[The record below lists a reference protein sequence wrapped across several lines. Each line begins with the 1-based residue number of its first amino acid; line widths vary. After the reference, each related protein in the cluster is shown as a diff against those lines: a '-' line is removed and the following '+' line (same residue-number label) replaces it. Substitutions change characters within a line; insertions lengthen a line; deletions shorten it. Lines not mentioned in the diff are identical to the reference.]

1 MKKWWKRLALLI
13 ISILILLPTVL
24 YIVVQQHQQ
33 ELVQWAVAEANKNF
47 KGKLTVGGSSI
58 SLFHDFPY
66 VDIDLKEVVF
76 TDTTNV
82 VLYKAKDVFVGFRW
96 IDVFKGN
103 FDVRLLDVAHAEVNI
118 VQYQNG
124 DINILLAK
132 NSQSSSE
139 TTDTSSIHI
148 HLKKLLFEDV
158 TIKYVQLP
166 DSLLAGT
173 RIDKLEASIFTDSQ
187 KVSVTLNSLAEIN
200 VLLKKDTSFFHD
212 KTLAIETTL
221 DYTKA
226 DSKLLFTDTHF
237 TLDKAAFGIS
247 GNIFL
252 RDTTEL
258 DLKIVGE
265 KPDFSMVTAFVSP
278 EFVDAFNRYNNS
290 GNVFFEG
297 NIKGPIIEN
306 QMPGLTFRFGCE
318 NGFFQNTLNSTK
330 IEELQ
335 FSGSFTN
342 EPQRTLESSVFTLRN
357 FSLKPEKGRFSGSLT
372 IKNFTDPQIA
382 ALLDADLDLSF
393 VREFLGLN
401 QIENLG
407 GQVIVKM
414 NFNEL
419 LDFNQPENALLKLKE
434 GIESELIVRDLHF
447 SIPDYPHPIEKLT
460 VHADMKN
467 GKVVMDTFLLK
478 MADSDFSFQ
487 ASISNL
493 PAIFHKANVPVQF
506 TFSGFSN
513 KINLSRLSKVDTVAL
528 VDDIINDFK
537 INLKFESSVA
547 QLKESPLPH
556 GEFYIEDLFAKI
568 NGYPHTLHDLH
579 ADIII
584 TDTTFRVKDFSGEID
599 QSDFHFNGLL
609 TRYDLWFADVKK
621 GDTRFE
627 FDLTSEQ
634 LRLDN
639 LLTYKGENYLPEDYR
654 HEVAKALK
662 VHGLIDLYFN
672 KSFRSADLRL
682 DKVEAKLNV
691 HPLKI
696 ENVRGRIHYE
706 DEHFSI
712 QKLSAKMGESDFTID
727 LNYYTGTD
735 SLLRKRD
742 NLFYLKA
749 NRLNL
754 DQLLAYNPA
763 KAENKDHAKA
773 FNIFEIPFTDMRFGA
788 SIASL
793 KHHQIQIENLQANA
807 RTTKNHYLFID
818 TLAMQIAGGTF
829 ALDGYL
835 NGSNPEN
842 IYFKSTTYFNQL
854 DLDRLFIKF
863 DNFGQDFL
871 MNKNLHGRLSGTV
884 ESLFHVHPD
893 LTPIL
898 PEGEAHLDVFITQG
912 SLVNFAP
919 LQAMA
924 GYFKD
929 KNLNMVRFDTLRNT
943 LDLKNGKLHIPAMTI
958 NSSLG
963 YIEMEG
969 SQGLDLTMDYLIR
982 VPWSLV
988 SQVGVQSLFGGKRK
1002 EEIDPEQVDAIQ
1014 YRDESKRT
1022 RFLNVR
1028 INGTPDK
1035 YSFSLGK
1042 KRKD

>member
-1 MKKWWKRLALLI
+1 MIKWWKKIA
-13 ISILILLPTVL
+13 
-24 YIVVQQHQQ
+24 IVVLSIFIIIPILAYVVLQSHQQ
-33 ELVQWAVAEANKNF
+33 ELVQWAVSEANKNF
-47 KGKLTVGGSSI
+47 KGKLYVGGSSI
-58 SLFHDFPY
+58 NLFHDFPY
-66 VDIDLKEVVF
+66 VDIDLKDVAF
-76 TDTTNV
+76 TDTANV

-103 FDVRLLDVAHAEVNI
+103 FDVRLIDVAHAEVNV
-118 VQYQNG
+118 VQYENG

-132 NSQSSSE
+132 NSQTNTES
-139 TTDTSSIHI
+139 TDTSSIHI

-212 KTLAIETTL
+212 KKLAIETTL

-226 DSKLLFTDTHF
+226 DSKLLFTNTHF
-237 TLDKAAFGIS
+237 TLDKAAFSIS
-247 GNIFL
+247 GNIL
-252 RDTTEL
+252 LKDTTEL

-278 EFVDAFNRYNNS
+278 EFAEVFNRYNNS

-297 NIKGPIIEN
+297 NIRGKVLEN
-306 QMPGLTFRFGCE
+306 QLPGLTFRFGCE

-330 IEELQ
+330 IEDLQ

-372 IKNFTDPQIA
+372 VKNFNDPQIA

-447 SIPDYPHPIEKLT
+447 SLPDYPHPVEKLT

-487 ASISNL
+487 ASVSNL
-493 PAIFHKANVPVQF
+493 PAIFHKENVPVQF
-506 TFSGFSN
+506 SFSGFSK
-513 KINLSRLSKVDTVAL
+513 KINLSHLSKADTVAL

-537 INLKFESSVA
+537 IKLKFESSVA

-609 TRYDLWFADVKK
+609 TRYDLWFAEVKK

-706 DEHFSI
+706 DEHISI
-712 QKLSAKMGESDFTID
+712 RKLSAKMGESDFTID

-742 NLFYLKA
+742 NAFYLKA
-749 NRLNL
+749 KRLNL
-754 DQLLAYNPA
+754 DQLLAYNPV
-763 KAENKDHAKA
+763 KAESKDHAKA
-773 FNIFEIPFTDMRFGA
+773 FNIFEIPFTDMSFGA

-793 KHHQIQIENLQANA
+793 KHHQIQIESLQANA

-818 TLAMQIAGGTF
+818 TLSMQIAGGTF

-835 NGSNPEN
+835 NGSDPKN

-871 MNKNLHGRLSGTV
+871 MNKNLHGLLSGTV
-884 ESLFHVHPD
+884 KSIFHVHPD

-898 PEGEAHLDVFITQG
+898 PEGQAHLDVFITQG

-943 LDLKNGKLHIPAMTI
+943 LDLKNGKLNIPAMTI

-969 SQGLDLTMDYLIR
+969 SQSLDLTMDYLIR

-1014 YRDESKRT
+1014 YRDENKRT

-1035 YSFSLGK
+1035 FSFSLGK
-1042 KRKD
+1042 KRK

>member
-1 MKKWWKRLALLI
+1 MKKWWKRVAVLA
-13 ISILILLPTVL
+13 ISLLILLPTVL

-33 ELVQWAVAEANKNF
+33 ELVQWAVGEANKNF
-47 KGKLTVGGSSI
+47 KGKLSVGGSSI
-58 SLFHDFPY
+58 NLFHDFPY
-66 VDIDLKEVVF
+66 VDIDLKNVSF
-76 TDTTNV
+76 TDTANV
-82 VLYKAKDVFVGFRW
+82 VLYKAEDVFVGFRW

-103 FDVRLLDVAHAEVNI
+103 FDVRLIDVAHAEVNI
-118 VQYQNG
+118 VQYENG
-124 DINILLAK
+124 AINILLAK
-132 NSQSSSE
+132 NTQNDSSSSS
-139 TTDTSSIHI
+139 DTSSINI
-148 HLKKLLFEDV
+148 HLKKLLLEDV
-158 TIKYVQLP
+158 TIKYLQTA

-173 RIDKLEASIFTDSQ
+173 RIDKLEASILADSQ
-187 KVSVTLNSLAEIN
+187 QVSVSLNTLAEIN
-200 VLLKKDTSFFHD
+200 VLFKKDTSFFHD
-212 KTLAIETTL
+212 K
-221 DYTKA
+221 
-226 DSKLLFTDTHF
+226 KLKLNSNIDFSVAEKTIRLTDTHLM
-237 TLDKAAFGIS
+237 LDKAAFGI
-247 GNIFL
+247 GGEIAL
-252 RDTTEL
+252 RDTTFL

-297 NIKGPIIEN
+297 NIKGPIVEN
-306 QMPGLTFRFGCE
+306 QLPGLTFRFGCE
-318 NGFFQNTLNSTK
+318 NGFFQNTLNNKK
-330 IEELQ
+330 IEDLQ

-342 EPQRTLESSVFTLRN
+342 EPNRTLESSVFALRN

-372 IKNFTDPQIA
+372 IKNFNDPQIA
-382 ALLDADLDLSF
+382 AFLDADLDLSF

-407 GQVIVKM
+407 GQVVVKM

-434 GIESELIVRDLHF
+434 GIESELIVRNLHF
-447 SIPDYPHPIEKLT
+447 SIPNYPHPVEKLT
-460 VHADMKN
+460 IHADMKN

-478 MADSDFSFQ
+478 IADSDFSFQ
-487 ASISNL
+487 AAISNL
-493 PAIFHKANVPVQF
+493 PAIFHKENVPVQF

-537 INLKFESSVA
+537 IKLKFESSVA

-609 TRYDLWFADVKK
+609 TRYDLWFDDVKK

-662 VHGLIDLYFN
+662 VHGLVDLYFN

-742 NLFYLKA
+742 NHFNLKA

-754 DQLLAYNPA
+754 DQLLAYNPV
-763 KAENKDHAKA
+763 KAETKDHAKA
-773 FNIFEIPFTDMRFGA
+773 FNIFEIPFTDMNFAA

-793 KHHQIQIENLQANA
+793 KHHQIQIENLQAKA

-835 NGSNPEN
+835 NGSDPKN

-884 ESLFHVHPD
+884 KSLFHVHPD

-898 PEGEAHLDVFITQG
+898 PEGEAHLEVSITQG

-929 KNLNMVRFDTLRNT
+929 KNLNMVRFDTLKNT
-943 LDLKNGKLHIPAMTI
+943 LDLKKGKLYIPAMTI

-988 SQVGVQSLFGGKRK
+988 SQVGAQTLFGGKRK
-1002 EEIDPEQVDAIQ
+1002 EEIDPDQIDAIQ
-1014 YRDESKRT
+1014 YRDTDKRT

-1028 INGTPDK
+1028 ISGTPEKFD
-1035 YSFSLGK
+1035 FALGRK
-1042 KRKD
+1042 KR